1 MTPLEP
7 LLTLDDAA
15 DILRMS
21 RSWVERQVRLGLLK
35 KTKLGFVVRID
46 PVDLRAFIDAHKQQ
60 SPVEE
65 TVTTL
70 RLEGDV
76 AAGEAAVQV
85 TEKTH
90 R

>member
-1 MTPLEP
+1 MPLEP

-46 PVDLRAFIDAHKQQ
+46 PVDL
-60 SPVEE
+60 
-65 TVTTL
+65 
-70 RLEGDV
+70 
-76 AAGEAAVQV
+76 
-85 TEKTH
+85 TH
-90 R
+90 FDIVLFR